1 MSKGS
6 STYEKETFP
15 LLVFK
20 KGTYTYEV
28 SNGESKFKLEI
39 LRLKEFVIINTRTSL
54 SK

>member
-28 SNGESKFKLEI
+28 SNGESKIQTGDFKVKGI
-39 LRLKEFVIINTRTSL
+39 CNH
-54 SK
+54 

>member
-1 MSKGS
+1 MDF
-6 STYEKETFP
+6 ETNFSYN
-15 LLVFK
+15 LINVSVFK